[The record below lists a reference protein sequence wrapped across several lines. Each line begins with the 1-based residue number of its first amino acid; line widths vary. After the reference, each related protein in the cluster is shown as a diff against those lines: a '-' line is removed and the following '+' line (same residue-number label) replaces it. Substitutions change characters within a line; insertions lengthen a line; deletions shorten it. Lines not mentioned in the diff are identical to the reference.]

1 MSSTY
6 EKQDEITID
15 IELDVYDLLSK
26 MAEADRRT
34 RKQEANFIIA
44 EEARRRG
51 LSISSKVLKKA
62 EVRSRG

>member
-15 IELDVYDLLSK
+15 IELDVYELLSK

-51 LSISSKVLKKA
+51 LMSSKIVKKA